1 MSANVVEVQLLDQL
15 TARRL
20 VSEARNA
27 LAVADDLLARLY
39 AGRAWEA
46 LGHASWE
53 ALCAA
58 ELPELRHLKMRAE
71 ARLGRVA
78 ALDALGA
85 STREIAAATGS
96 SVGQAH
102 KDRQRLRVL
111 EPAPVDERPAHVRVV
126 ELVAARGARGLTIE
140 EAQRRTGWTY
150 GATSGAL
157 SRAERLGLVERP
169 AHLDRRGPFRPYVV
183 REGSR

>member
-1 MSANVVEVQLLDQL
+1 MNAANVVGVQLLDQL

-20 VSEARNA
+20 VSEARKA
-27 LAVADDLLARLY
+27 LDTADALLARLY

-46 LGHASWE
+46 LGLASWE
-53 ALCAA
+53 ALCT
-58 ELPELRHLKMRAE
+58 ERLPELRHIKLRADV
-71 ARLGRVA
+71 RLDRVR

-102 KDRQRLRVL
+102 KDRLKLRVVQDT
-111 EPAPVDERPAHVRVV
+111 PVDTRPRHVQVAA
-126 ELVAARGARGLTIE
+126 LVAARGVKGLTIE

-157 SRAERLGLVERP
+157 SRAEKLGLVYRP
-169 AHLDRRGPFRPYVV
+169 ADMESRNGFRPYRT
-183 REGSR
+183 RES